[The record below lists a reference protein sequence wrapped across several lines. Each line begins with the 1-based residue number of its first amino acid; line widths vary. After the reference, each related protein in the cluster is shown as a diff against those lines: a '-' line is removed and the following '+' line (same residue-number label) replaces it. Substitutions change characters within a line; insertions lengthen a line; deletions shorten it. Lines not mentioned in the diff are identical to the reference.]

1 MQMPR
6 RFNTYCPHCNEHNQH
21 EVEKVR
27 GGRASGMT
35 KVQGRQRDRQTSA
48 IGNKGKFSKVPGGDK
63 PTKKT
68 DLKYR
73 CSECGKA
80 HLREGWRAGRL
91 EFQE

>member
-6 RFNTYCPHCNEHNQH
+6 RFNTYCPHCNEHNEH

-27 GGRASGMT
+27 SGRASGMT
-35 KVQGRQRDRQTSA
+35 HIGGRQADRNS
-48 IGNKGKFSKVPGGDK
+48 KGIVNSGEFSKVPGGDM

-68 DLKYR
+68 NLKYR
-73 CSECGKA
+73 CSDCGKA

-91 EFQE
+91 EFRD

>member
-6 RFNTYCPHCNEHNQH
+6 RFNTYCPHCHEHHEH

-27 GGRASGMT
+27 TGRSSGMKWDARRT
-35 KVQGRQRDRQTSA
+35 RRNTAV
-48 IGNKGKFSKVPGGDK
+48 IGNAGRFSKVPGGNK

-73 CSECGKA
+73 CGECGKA
-80 HLREGWRAGRL
+80 HLREGWRTGRL

>member
-1 MQMPR
+1 MKMPR
-6 RFNTYCPHCNEHNQH
+6 RFNTYCPYCNEHHEH

-35 KVQGRQRDRQTSA
+35 KVAGRQRDRAISS
-48 IGNKGKFSKVPGGDK
+48 IGNSGKFSKVPSGEK

-73 CSECGKA
+73 CGDCGKA
-80 HLREGWRAGRL
+80 HLREGWRTGRL
-91 EFQE
+91 ELTE

>member
-6 RFNTYCPHCNEHNQH
+6 RFNTYCPHCNEHHEH

-27 GGRASGMT
+27 TGRTTGM
-35 KVQGRQRDRQTSA
+35 KKDQRKQREGKKT
-48 IGNKGKFSKVPGGDK
+48 IGNAGRFSKVPGGDK

-73 CSECGKA
+73 CGECGKA
-80 HLREGWRAGRL
+80 HLREGWRTGRL

>member
-6 RFNTYCPHCNEHNQH
+6 RFNTYCPHCKAHEEH
-21 EVEKVR
+21 EVQKVR
-27 GGRASGMT
+27 TGRSTGM
-35 KVQGRQRDRQTSA
+35 KWDQRKQREGSKG
-48 IGNKGKFSKVPGGDK
+48 IGNRGRFSKVPGGDK

-68 DLKYR
+68 DLKYL

>member
-6 RFNTYCPHCNEHNQH
+6 RFRTYCPNCNSHQEH

-27 GGRASGMT
+27 SGRASGMT
-35 KVQGRQRDRQTSA
+35 KVQGRQRERQLGH
-48 IGNKGKFSKVPGGDK
+48 IGNAGKFSKVPGGDK

-68 DLKYR
+68 NLKYR
-73 CSECGKA
+73 CTDCGKA

>member
-1 MQMPR
+1 MKMPR
-6 RFNTYCPHCNEHNQH
+6 RFNTYCPYCNEHHEH

-35 KVQGRQRDRQTSA
+35 KVAGRQRDRAISS
-48 IGNKGKFSKVPGGDK
+48 IGNSGKFSKVPSGEK

-73 CSECGKA
+73 CGDCGKA
-80 HLREGWRAGRL
+80 HLPEGWRTGRL
-91 EFQE
+91 ELTE

>member
-6 RFNTYCPHCNEHNQH
+6 RFNTYCPHCNEHHEH

-27 GGRASGMT
+27 SGRARGM
-35 KVQGRQRDRQTSA
+35 KRDARREKQNTG
-48 IGNKGKFSKVPGGDK
+48 IGNDGKFSKVPGGDK

>member
-1 MQMPR
+1 MPR
-6 RFNTYCPHCNEHNQH
+6 RFNTYCPYCNEHHEH

-35 KVQGRQRDRQTSA
+35 KVAGRQRDRAISS
-48 IGNKGKFSKVPGGDK
+48 IGNSGKFSKVPSGEK

-73 CSECGKA
+73 CGDCGKA
-80 HLREGWRAGRL
+80 HLREGWRTGRL
-91 EFQE
+91 ELTE

>member
-6 RFNTYCPHCNEHNQH
+6 RFNTYCPHCRTHHEH

-27 GGRASGMT
+27 T
-35 KVQGRQRDRQTSA
+35 GRQTGMKKVADRQRARQIST
-48 IGNKGKFSKVPGGDK
+48 IGNSGKFSKVPSGDK

-73 CSECGKA
+73 CSDCGKA
-80 HLREGWRAGRL
+80 HLRKGWRAGRL

>member
-6 RFNTYCPHCNEHNQH
+6 RFNTYCPHCHEHQEH

-27 GGRASGMT
+27 TGRRTGM
-35 KVQGRQRDRQTSA
+35 KWDARQQKRGKA
-48 IGNKGKFSKVPGGDK
+48 VIGNAGGFSKVPGGDK

-80 HLREGWRAGRL
+80 HLRKGWRAGRL

>member
-6 RFNTYCPHCNEHNQH
+6 RFNTYCPHCNEHHEH

-27 GGRASGMT
+27 SGRSSGMKWDARRT
-35 KVQGRQRDRQTSA
+35 RRNTAV
-48 IGNKGKFSKVPGGDK
+48 IGNAGRFSKVPGGDK

-73 CSECGKA
+73 CGECGKA
-80 HLREGWRAGRL
+80 HLREGWRTGRL